1 MHEMSLTASLL
12 NIIKE
17 EMAKAEKK
25 RLIRV
30 TLRYGALSHVLPEAM
45 TTAFAILTE
54 NTPLA
59 GAEMVLVEE
68 PATLACSGC
77 DHVFSPK
84 AKRDLFMPCPACGR
98 ELGHQVITGKGLYI
112 DSMEVE

>member
-1 MHEMSLTASLL
+1 MSLTASLL

-25 RLIRV
+25 HLIRV
-30 TLRYGALSHVLPEAM
+30 TLRYGALSHVLPEALS
-45 TTAFAILTE
+45 TAFELLTE

-59 GAEMVLVEE
+59 GAELVLHEE

-77 DHVFSPK
+77 DHIFSP
-84 AKRDLFMPCPACGR
+84 AARRDLFMPCPSCGR

-112 DSMEVE
+112 ESMEVE